1 MVAKYQEEL
10 DPEDQFNIDS
20 NTNYETIAAN
30 LNESE
35 VPIVVNCENESENE
49 LEKTLTPKPIV
60 SNVLFPMN
68 TLNSD
73 DISTLENI
81 YRTANTRNTSIS
93 ALSSSSLT
101 TATPTSADN
110 SEIGSESG
118 SVSTKS
124 LNKSQNKHKNKTKKK
139 SKKKKQ
145 IRNELNDSGDEDARR
160 LEEFLGTEK
169 SSRDAKSYELL

>member
-10 DPEDQFNIDS
+10 DPEDQVNIDS
-20 NTNYETIAAN
+20 NTNYETITAN

-81 YRTANTRNTSIS
+81 YRTANSRNTSAPS
-93 ALSSSSLT
+93 CSLT
-101 TATPTSADN
+101 TGTPTSADN
-110 SEIGSESG
+110 SEKGSESG

-124 LNKSQNKHKNKTKKK
+124 LNKSQNKNKNKTKKK

-145 IRNELNDSGDEDARR
+145 ITNQSNDSGDEDARR

>member
-10 DPEDQFNIDS
+10 DPEDQVSIDS

-30 LNESE
+30 LNKNE
-35 VPIVVNCENESENE
+35 VSIVVNCENDRENE

-81 YRTANTRNTSIS
+81 YKTANSRNTSIS
-93 ALSSSSLT
+93 APSSSSLT

-145 IRNELNDSGDEDARR
+145 IRDESNDSGDEDARR

-169 SSRDAKSYELL
+169 SSHDAKSYELL